1 MNQRLQRKLGLFDSS
16 FLGLGAIIGAGVFVV
31 TGVASQTAGPAML
44 VGFLIAGIAALCNAL
59 SVAQLA
65 RIYPMSGGT
74 YVYAGHCLHPAAG
87 FIAGWMFLISK
98 LAAASVVALSFAH
111 YVQAVI
117 PPIPIRS
124 TAVALVLLLTL
135 LNFLGVKKTSLF
147 NVIVVLFT
155 VTVLVVFS
163 LVGMSKAS
171 VTNFIPFAPF
181 GLRGV
186 LQAAA
191 LLFFAYT
198 GYARIATLGE
208 EVENPQVTI
217 PKAILIALGG
227 SALMY
232 LLVSSAMLGTTPAAQ
247 LATGSPLETAAQQWA
262 MPWLEVL
269 IAMAAIS
276 AMVSVH
282 LGQLLGISRMFFA
295 MARNKDLP
303 GVLSG
308 IWVKRDIPHMALL
321 LTAGSV
327 ILLVIV
333 ADFISI
339 ISMASFA
346 ILVYYGLANV
356 SALTLAQAQR
366 LYPTWVSWLGLAVC
380 TVLAASLT
388 PNTIVTGTVALLAGL
403 LYFYTVARRNWAS
416 ECG

>member
-1 MNQRLQRKLGLFDSS
+1 MNQQLLRKLGLFDSS
-16 FLGLGAIIGAGVFVV
+16 FLGFGAIIGAGVFVV

-44 VGFLIAGIAALCNAL
+44 VGFVIAGIAALCNAL

-181 GLRGV
+181 GLRGI
-186 LQAAA
+186 LQAA
-191 LLFFAYT
+191 LLLFAYT

-217 PKAILIALGG
+217 PKAILIAFGG
-227 SALMY
+227 SALIY

-321 LTAGSV
+321 VTGGFV

-339 ISMASFA
+339 IAMASFA
-346 ILVYYGLANV
+346 ILVYYGLANA

-366 LYPTWVSWLGLAVC
+366 LYP
-380 TVLAASLT
+380 
-388 PNTIVTGTVALLAGL
+388 
-403 LYFYTVARRNWAS
+403 R
-416 ECG
+416 

>member
-346 ILVYYGLANV
+346 ILVYYGLANA

-388 PNTIVTGTVALLAGL
+388 PSTIVTGTVALLAGL